1 MVRVVRE
8 NACDWVS
15 RENKD
20 KWEKQHEKQHEAS
33 EAFDDGAG
41 RANSAVVKA
50 DDEDESKGGSGSGTG
65 TDTAKPRELSCTD
78 SMAMRS
84 GNPNSLIDKK
94 VRVFDKDDIGRVGRV
109 VGVQSAW
116 SGSKSHQIKFDGEPE
131 LLRLQKATGTA
142 GARFRVIIEDD

>member
-1 MVRVVRE
+1 MDR
-8 NACDWVS
+8 
-15 RENKD
+15 
-20 KWEKQHEKQHEAS
+20 
-33 EAFDDGAG
+33 
-41 RANSAVVKA
+41 
-50 DDEDESKGGSGSGTG
+50 TG

-84 GNPNSLIDKK
+84 GNPYSLIDKK

-116 SGSKSHQIKFDGEPE
+116 SGSKSHQIKFDSEPE

-142 GARFRVIIEDD
+142 GARFCVTCKLKLMSTHISLL